1 MHDEVICEV
10 VPEHLDEVRTQVV
23 DIMTGAFE
31 MNVPLE
37 VNVSSG
43 DTWAAAKG

>member
-1 MHDEVICEV
+1 MTEPIIPIDKTVE
-10 VPEHLDEVRTQVV
+10 LRTQVV
-23 DIMTGAFE
+23 DVMTGAFE
-31 MNVPLE
+31 MHVPLE